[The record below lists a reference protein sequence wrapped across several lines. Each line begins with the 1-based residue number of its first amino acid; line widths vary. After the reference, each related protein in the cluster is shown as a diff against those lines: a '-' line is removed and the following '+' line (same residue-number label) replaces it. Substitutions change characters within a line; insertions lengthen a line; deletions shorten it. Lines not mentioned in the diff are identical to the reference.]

1 MSKLAS
7 KRISI
12 FLSVDR
18 KTVNEY
24 FNQHDNSPL
33 YKRQLSY
40 DFEQYLNELLITY
53 KRHTKICYKVTCKD
67 EDVHL
72 IKPFMHAVRRH
83 YYMLEKAKIAKFQ
96 KFKKRTFRLLGLSF
110 LALIF
115 FYAVLPLIFFPGYS
129 FQSTILN
136 SIEVISWV
144 VMWKPIDRLIFH
156 WNPYLK
162 EIALMHKL
170 AHAEVIRIRTIDN
183 VKHPEVKTNL
193 QKKIARA

>member
-1 MSKLAS
+1 MSKVLS

-18 KTVNEY
+18 KSINNY

-33 YKRQLSY
+33 YMRQLSY
-40 DFEQYLNELLITY
+40 DFEQYLEELLVNY
-53 KRHTKICYKVTCKD
+53 KRHTKICYKITCKEED
-67 EDVHL
+67 EEL

-83 YYMLEKAKIAKFQ
+83 FYMLEKMKMSAFK
-96 KFKKRTFRLLGLSF
+96 KFKRRTFRLLGLSF
-110 LALIF
+110 LTLIF

-136 SIEVISWV
+136 SIEVFSWV
-144 VMWKPIDRLIFH
+144 VMWKPIDRLIFN

-162 EIALMHKL
+162 QISLMHKL
-170 AHAEVIRIRTIDN
+170 AHADVIRVKATDN
-183 VKHPEVKTNL
+183 VKHPEVKSNT
-193 QKKIARA
+193 QKKIVRA